1 MSPFST
7 LETLEYPLIQS
18 LQNLDG
24 TFLDAFSMY
33 VSNISLMLITFGCII
48 IYMKWKKNKLWRPLL
63 FAVVV
68 SAIISY
74 TINEWFF
81 KMLFSEIGIFRPRP
95 WTIHPD
101 ILAIGHAFRDSSFPS
116 SHMAFTTLLVM
127 IVSYFERRF
136 LKYGIMI
143 ILLMWLSRVHNG
155 MHYPS
160 DVIFGTMMGII
171 YGYSWLFFMKQ
182 LWLEKKRWWEKIFHD

>member
-1 MSPFST
+1 MSLFTP
-7 LETLEYPLIQS
+7 LDTLEYPLIKS

-33 VSNISLMLITFGCII
+33 VSNISIMLVTFGLVIA
-48 IYMKWKKNKLWRPLL
+48 YMIWKRNKLWKPLL
-63 FAVVV
+63 FAVIV
-68 SAIISY
+68 SAAISY

-81 KMLFSEIGIFRPRP
+81 KMLLTEIGIFRPRP

-101 ILAIGHAFRDSSFPS
+101 ILAIGHTFRDSSFPS

-143 ILLMWLSRVHNG
+143 IILMWLSRVHNG

-160 DVIFGTMMGII
+160 DVLIGTIMGTI
-171 YGYSWLFFMKQ
+171 YGYSWLFLMKKFK
-182 LWLEKKRWWEKIFHD
+182 LEKKHWWEKLFQN